1 MDARSEEWS
10 EEKRRRLFISNGV
23 VFGKFRENDEATM
36 QILKIGVEDSE
47 LKEEIRLK
55 IEHQEKILNSPKR
68 ELRGLQMISLDEWI
82 EKNCG

>member
-1 MDARSEEWS
+1 
-10 EEKRRRLFISNGV
+10 
-23 VFGKFRENDEATM
+23 M

-55 IEHQEKILNSPKR
+55 IEHQEKILNSQKR